1 MRLVV
6 QYNDF
11 SERLNIEPLLTYK
24 INPFTKF
31 YIGLTSGHRYFDSQ
45 NYSELGNSEWSLD
58 SRQFFTK
65 LQYLFGL

>member
-31 YIGLTSGHRYFDSQ
+31 YIGLTSRHRYHDFRD
-45 NYSELGNSEWSLD
+45 YSELENSE
-58 SRQFFTK
+58 
-65 LQYLFGL
+65 

>member
-31 YIGLTSGHRYFDSQ
+31 YIGLTSGHRY
-45 NYSELGNSEWSLD
+45 YSELENSE
-58 SRQFFTK
+58 
-65 LQYLFGL
+65 